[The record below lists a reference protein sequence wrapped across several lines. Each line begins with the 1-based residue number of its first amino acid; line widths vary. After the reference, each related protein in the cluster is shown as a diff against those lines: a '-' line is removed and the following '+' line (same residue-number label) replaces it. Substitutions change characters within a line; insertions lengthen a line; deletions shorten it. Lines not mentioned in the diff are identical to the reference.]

1 MGGHGGLN
9 ILPQKRWN
17 VYNFD
22 NREKVKRDEEKAARE
37 EAIERQQARQREAEL
52 RLEKLREAAQAKR
65 RDPSELRIT
74 DGEGAEQPLLEN
86 EREEETEAVVEAEL
100 EPEPER
106 PKHFNLFEVASE
118 PGQGSAKPK
127 DGKEWINELKVEK
140 RGGLDK
146 QDIREL
152 KKMEKMVRAP
162 EDEGYEFGCGLVGK
176 SGKKPWYSTKR
187 FMVERTGDAGG
198 ASRRS
203 RSSSPDE
210 ERPSKRSR
218 RHEEKSGKSEKHL
231 KKTEKKPKTGRKS
244 IEELRAERV
253 QREQQ
258 ERDKARK
265 VVIASKK
272 MNGDGGYG
280 VNRSGRPYY
289 HQSFGNAR

>member
-52 RLEKLREAAQAKR
+52 RLEKLREAAGAKR

-74 DGEGAEQPLLEN
+74 EGEGAEQPLLGD
-86 EREEETEAVVEAEL
+86 EREDEAEALVEA
-100 EPEPER
+100 ER
-106 PKHFNLFEVASE
+106 PKHFNLFEIASD

-127 DGKEWINELKVEK
+127 DGKEWINDLKVGS

-162 EDEGYEFGCGLVGK
+162 EDEGYEFGSGLVGK

-187 FMVERTGDAGG
+187 FMVERISDIGG
-198 ASRRS
+198 GSRRS
-203 RSSSPDE
+203 RSTSPGMVSS
-210 ERPSKRSR
+210 
-218 RHEEKSGKSEKHL
+218 L
-231 KKTEKKPKTGRKS
+231 MVYW
-244 IEELRAERV
+244 I
-253 QREQQ
+253 
-258 ERDKARK
+258 
-265 VVIASKK
+265 
-272 MNGDGGYG
+272 
-280 VNRSGRPYY
+280 
-289 HQSFGNAR
+289 

>member
-22 NREKVKRDEEKAARE
+22 NREKVKRDEEAAARQ
-37 EAIERQQARQREAEL
+37 EAIEKQQERQREAEA
-52 RLEKLREAAQAKR
+52 RLEKLREIAQAKK

-74 DGEGAEQPLLEN
+74 GEEAEQESA
-86 EREEETEAVVEAEL
+86 REDDSEAVVEAA
-100 EPEPER
+100 R
-106 PKHFNLFEVASE
+106 PQHFSLFDVGKDATEKA
-118 PGQGSAKPK
+118 QGSK
-127 DGKEWINELKVEK
+127 DWINDLKVHST

-152 KKMEKMVRAP
+152 KRMEKAVRAP
-162 EDEGYEFGCGLVGK
+162 EDEGYEFGSGLIGK

-187 FMVERTGDAGG
+187 FMVD
-198 ASRRS
+198 RS
-203 RSSSPDE
+203 SEPSDRSLKRRSSSSDE
-210 ERPSKRSR
+210 ERPEKRSR
-218 RHEEKSGKSEKHL
+218 RKEEKLEKHA
-231 KKTEKKPKTGRKS
+231 KRKEKKSLSGRKT

-265 VVIASKK
+265 VVIANRKLNDDGYSK
-272 MNGDGGYG
+272 
-280 VNRSGRPYY
+280 VNPSGRPYY

>member
-52 RLEKLREAAQAKR
+52 RLEKLREAAGAKR

-74 DGEGAEQPLLEN
+74 EGEGAEQPLLGD
-86 EREEETEAVVEAEL
+86 EREDEAEALVEA
-100 EPEPER
+100 ER
-106 PKHFNLFEVASE
+106 PKHFNLFEIASD

-127 DGKEWINELKVEK
+127 DGKEWINDLKVGS

-162 EDEGYEFGCGLVGK
+162 EDEGSEFGSGLVGK

-187 FMVERTGDAGG
+187 FMVERTSDIGG
-198 ASRRS
+198 GSRRS
-203 RSSSPDE
+203 RSTSPGMVSSTDGVLDLVTVHFSCLHWVASFTPLGLLST
-210 ERPSKRSR
+210 RCVLTLLMWPHCLLVISYSMFCRSEP
-218 RHEEKSGKSEKHL
+218 H
-231 KKTEKKPKTGRKS
+231 
-244 IEELRAERV
+244 
-253 QREQQ
+253 
-258 ERDKARK
+258 
-265 VVIASKK
+265 
-272 MNGDGGYG
+272 
-280 VNRSGRPYY
+280 
-289 HQSFGNAR
+289 

>member
-22 NREKVKRDEEKAARE
+22 NREKVKRDEEEAARQ
-37 EAIERQQARQREAEL
+37 EAIEKQQARQREAES
-52 RLEKLREAAQAKR
+52 RLEKLREAAEAKK

-74 DGEGAEQPLLEN
+74 DGGGAGLPLPEIVS
-86 EREEETEAVVEAEL
+86 EDETEAAVVEAT
-100 EPEPER
+100 R
-106 PKHFNLFEVASE
+106 PQHFNLFPGLGIAAEGSE
-118 PGQGSAKPK
+118 KAKGRK
-127 DGKEWINELKVEK
+127 DWINDLKVHS

-152 KKMEKMVRAP
+152 KKMEKAVRAP
-162 EDEGYEFGCGLVGK
+162 DDEGYEFGCGLVGK

-187 FMVERTGDAGG
+187 FMVDRTSDQSDR
-198 ASRRS
+198 SRK
-203 RSSSPDE
+203 RSSSSDE
-210 ERPSKRSR
+210 ERTEKRSR
-218 RHEEKSGKSEKHL
+218 RKEEKLEKHA
-231 KKTEKKPKTGRKS
+231 KRKVKEKTARKT

-265 VVIASKK
+265 VVIANRKV
-272 MNGDGGYG
+272 NGDNGYG
-280 VNRSGRPYY
+280 NVNPSGRPYY